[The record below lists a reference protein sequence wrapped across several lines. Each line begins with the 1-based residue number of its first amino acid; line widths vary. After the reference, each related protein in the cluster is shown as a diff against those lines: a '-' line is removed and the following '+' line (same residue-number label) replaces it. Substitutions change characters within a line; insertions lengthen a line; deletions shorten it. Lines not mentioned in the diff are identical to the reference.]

1 MKLFLDV
8 TRVATRMIGSAPTG
22 IDRVE
27 YAYATEILCKPSG
40 IDAVGVITTPLFTGA
55 LRKPLIQKVLGRVT
69 AAWKIASLPKDDALY
84 LKLKNYLEAP
94 LDLNRTQSF
103 RIEGLPLLQRTRNQ
117 AIFPV
122 RSLVRASTRLKRRI
136 ARAEGQSGVYLN
148 SSHTQLEKVER
159 FEWTAAASIKCV
171 FFIHDLIPIDFP
183 EFVSPGSPARHEGRL
198 NTVARLASGIVVNS
212 DYTARS
218 VASYF
223 EARKIAVPPVE
234 VVPLGVT
241 EWFLDQTK
249 LYPPQAAVPYFVNVS
264 TIEPRKNMLFL
275 FAVWRRLVEILGE
288 ATPRLVL
295 VGHRG
300 WENENVIDVLDR
312 SRGLAPFL
320 VEASGLSDAGLASLI
335 RGATAVVAP
344 SSVEGFGL
352 PVAEA
357 LSLGVP
363 VIASDIAAHREVGGP
378 WATFLDPIDG
388 PAWVSTIKRFAEAG
402 SEQRTKAV
410 ELVRDYRPLPL
421 ADHVARATAFV
432 QAISER
438 QKAAA

>member
-1 MKLFLDV
+1 MRLFLDI

-27 YAYATEILCKPSG
+27 YAYATEIMCKPSG
-40 IDAVGVITTPLFTGA
+40 VDSVGVITTPLFTGA
-55 LRKPLIQKVLGRVT
+55 LRKPLIEEVLRRV
-69 AAWKIASLPKDDALY
+69 ALAWRIASPPNEDALY
-84 LKLKNYLEAP
+84 LKLKDYLETPLQLDRAQTFRVAAP
-94 LDLNRTQSF
+94 
-103 RIEGLPLLQRTRNQ
+103 PLFQRTREQ
-117 AIFPV
+117 AIFPM

-136 ARAEGQSGVYLN
+136 RRGVGQPGVYLN

-159 FEWTAAASIKCV
+159 FEWTEAASMKCV

-198 NTVARLASGIVVNS
+198 RTVSRLASGIIVNS

-218 VASYF
+218 VAAHF
-223 EARKIAVPPVE
+223 DAHKVPPPPIE
-234 VVPLGVT
+234 IIPLGVT
-241 EWFLDQTK
+241 DWFQNTGNLHQPQTMT
-249 LYPPQAAVPYFVNVS
+249 PYFVNVS

-275 FAVWRRLVEILGE
+275 FAVWRRLAEILGP

-320 VEASGLSDAGLASLI
+320 VEASGLSDAGLASLV

-344 SSVEGFGL
+344 STVEGFGL

-363 VIASDIAAHREVGGP
+363 VIASDIPAHREVGGR
-378 WATFLDPIDG
+378 WATFIDPIDG
-388 PAWVSTIKRFAEAG
+388 PTWVKTVKDFVEARSQQRKKAAELL
-402 SEQRTKAV
+402 K
-410 ELVRDYRPLPL
+410 DYRPLTL
-421 ADHVARATAFV
+421 AEHVARATAFV
-432 QAISER
+432 QTVSEAQR
-438 QKAAA
+438 AAA

>member
-55 LRKPLIQKVLGRVT
+55 LRKPLIQEILGRVG
-69 AAWKIASLPKDDALY
+69 AAWKTASSPKDDALY
-84 LKLKNYLEAP
+84 LKLKDYLEAP
-94 LDLNRTQSF
+94 LDLRRTQSF
-103 RIEGLPLLQRTRNQ
+103 RIEAPPMLQRTRDQ
-117 AIFPV
+117 AIFPI
-122 RSLVRASTRLKRRI
+122 RSLARASTRLKRRI
-136 ARAEGQSGVYLN
+136 ARAEGQASVYLN

-223 EARKIAVPPVE
+223 EARKIAVPPLE

-241 EWFLDQTK
+241 EWFLDPVK
-249 LYPPQAAVPYFVNVS
+249 LYPPQVAVPYFVYVS

-275 FAVWRRLVEILGE
+275 FAVWRRLIETLGE

-320 VEASGLSDAGLASLI
+320 VEASGLSDAGLASLV
-335 RGATAVVAP
+335 RGATAIVAP

-363 VIASDIAAHREVGGP
+363 VIASDIPAHREVGGQ
-378 WATFLDPIDG
+378 WATFIDPIDG
-388 PAWVSTIKRFAEAG
+388 LTWVNTIKRFAEEG

-410 ELVRDYRPLPL
+410 ELARDYRPLQL